1 MYQLHVTVQEYPSV
15 WRVFFSFSVTE
26 PGNRVRQF
34 GTRELW
40 LEPPAN
46 PEDPLTEALRVLE
59 RACKAELRPN
69 R

>member
-15 WRVFFSFSVTE
+15 WRVFFAFSVTE

-34 GTRELW
+34 GTREVW
-40 LEPPAN
+40 LEPSPN
-46 PEDPLTEALRVLE
+46 SEDPLTEALRVMV
-59 RACKAELRPN
+59 RAGQAELRPN